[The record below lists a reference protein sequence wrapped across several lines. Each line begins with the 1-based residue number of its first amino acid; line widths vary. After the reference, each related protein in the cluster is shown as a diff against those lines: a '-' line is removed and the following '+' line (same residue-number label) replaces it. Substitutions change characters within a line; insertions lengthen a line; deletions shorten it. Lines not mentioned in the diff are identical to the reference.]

1 MFFYLAIIILNICR
15 LSASKELLDL
25 GWGFDNRTIF
35 WPGQTPLYFTKE
47 ETVYLKGF
55 SYSFKEFC
63 VAEHGGTHFDAP
75 YHFHQSGWKV
85 GDVPLS
91 RLFAKGAFLNMEEE
105 HLKMGRDTRLKVK
118 DLENW
123 ETRNGKFSEN
133 SVLLVKFG
141 RSKFWQ
147 NRTLYLDLEGETM
160 HFPGLSKEA
169 AQWIANSKKI
179 IGVGVDTPSIDP
191 GNSTDYIAHRILAE
205 NSLYN
210 LENVK
215 LLTDLPETGF
225 DLVVAPMKIEEGTGA
240 AVRIFAIV
248 NN

>member
-1 MFFYLAIIILNICR
+1 MSILNDQIN
-15 LSASKELLDL
+15 SFNIELTP
-25 GWGFDNRTIF
+25 RTPR
-35 WPGQTPLYFTKE
+35 W
-47 ETVYLKGF
+47 
-55 SYSFKEFC
+55 YSFKEFC